1 MSNLAQ
7 SSRPIDLGARSGR
20 HDEKKRQRG
29 VMMTKDDLETFMRQ
43 WTKEHISVADLDVDP
58 DDVLYAATLR
68 SDSLTLLAAENG
80 FYRALREKAAPYG
93 GVVQYMMSLFEDAK
107 RATVEK

>member
-1 MSNLAQ
+1 
-7 SSRPIDLGARSGR
+7 
-20 HDEKKRQRG
+20 
-29 VMMTKDDLETFMRQ
+29 MTQDDLETFMRQ
-43 WTKEHISVADLDVDP
+43 WTKEHIRTADLDVDP
-58 DDVLYAATLR
+58 DDVLYTATLR

-107 RATVEK
+107 RATAEK